1 MLLSG
6 KKGLIIG
13 VANKHSIAWAIAQSV
28 ASQGAKLLFN
38 YQNERLRQNVEELA
52 ATVPGARAY
61 ACDVGSDTEIA
72 SLMQQVE
79 KEFGRLDFLV
89 HSLAF
94 APREELT
101 GQFVNTTRQGFATAL
116 DVSAYSLVAVARAAM
131 PLMTEGGSIVT
142 LTYLGAERV
151 VPHYNVMGVAKAA
164 LECTVRYL
172 AYDLGPK
179 NIRVNAISA
188 GPIKTL
194 AARGVSGITKMVDL
208 HKEFA
213 PLRRA
218 TEQGEVGDTAL
229 FLVSSLGRGI
239 TGEIIYVDGGFN
251 ILGMMAPGE
260 SPVS

>member
-1 MLLSG
+1 
-6 KKGLIIG
+6 
-13 VANKHSIAWAIAQSV
+13 
-28 ASQGAKLLFN
+28 
-38 YQNERLRQNVEELA
+38 
-52 ATVPGARAY
+52 
-61 ACDVGSDTEIA
+61 
-72 SLMQQVE
+72 
-79 KEFGRLDFLV
+79 
-89 HSLAF
+89 
-94 APREELT
+94 
-101 GQFVNTTRQGFATAL
+101 
-116 DVSAYSLVAVARAAM
+116 
-131 PLMTEGGSIVT
+131 
-142 LTYLGAERV
+142 
-151 VPHYNVMGVAKAA
+151 VMGVAKAA

>member
-1 MLLSG
+1 MLLDG
-6 KKGLIIG
+6 KKGLIVG
-13 VANKHSIAWAIAQSV
+13 VANKHSIAWAIAQST
-28 ASQGAKLLFN
+28 SGQGAQLFFN
-38 YQNERLRQNVEELA
+38 YQNDRLKENVEELVATLPGSKAFPCDA
-52 ATVPGARAY
+52 ADDAQV
-61 ACDVGSDTEIA
+61 E
-72 SLMQQVE
+72 SLMKHVG
-79 KEFGRLDFLV
+79 KEAGKLDFLV
-89 HSLAF
+89 HSIAF

-101 GQFVNTTRQGFATAL
+101 GQFVNTTRKGFATAL
-116 DVSAYSLVAVARAAM
+116 DVSAYSLVALTRAAV
-131 PLMTEGGSIVT
+131 PLMTEGGSVVT

-164 LECTVRYL
+164 LEATVRYL
-172 AYDLGPK
+172 AHDLGPR

-194 AARGVSGITKMVDL
+194 AARGVSGISKMVDH

-239 TGEIIYVDGGFN
+239 TGEVIYVDGGYN
-251 ILGMMAPGE
+251 ILGSLASAE
-260 SPVS
+260 